1 MANRNDRSEQILR
14 TAMHLF
20 HERGFDGVGVDLIGE
35 KAGVSGPA
43 IYRYFSGKD
52 EILMT
57 LLDEAIDRV
66 LMSTGGQFDDPREEL
81 EHLVRGHVQRALEER
96 ELMSVWTKER
106 NSIPKLYR
114 SRLSARIKRY
124 IDRWV
129 DCLHACYPDQSR
141 DVLNAAVHAT
151 HGLIDSTSMWPEKSL
166 RTAGLG
172 DILAGMALQGL
183 EWLGADASG
192 TASAPKSSRQ
202 KRPPVV
208 GPKVTPLRSRR
219 PGMAR

>member
-1 MANRNDRSEQILR
+1 MAKRNDRSEQILR

-66 LMSTGGQFDDPREEL
+66 LMSTGGQFDDPWEEL
-81 EHLVRGHVQRALEER
+81 DHLVRGHVQRALEER
-96 ELMSVWTKER
+96 ELMSVWTRER
-106 NSIPKLYR
+106 NSIPAAYR

-124 IDRWV
+124 IDRWA
-129 DCLHACYPDQSR
+129 DCLHACYPDQPR
-141 DVLNAAVHAT
+141 DVLNVAVHAT

-166 RTAGLG
+166 RTPGLA

-183 EWLGADASG
+183 EWLGSDASRS
-192 TASAPKSSRQ
+192 TPKPKDVRP
-202 KRPPVV
+202 KRPAN
-208 GPKVTPLRSRR
+208 RS
-219 PGMAR
+219 A

>member
-52 EILMT
+52 EILIT

-66 LMSTGGQFDDPREEL
+66 LMSTGGQFDHPREEL

-96 ELMSVWTKER
+96 ELMSVWTRER
-106 NSIPKLYR
+106 NSIPKAYR

-124 IDRWV
+124 IDHWV
-129 DCLHACYPDQSR
+129 DCLDARYPNQSR
-141 DVLNAAVHAT
+141 DVLTAAVHAT
-151 HGLIDSTSMWPEKSL
+151 QGLIDSTSMWPDKSL
-166 RTAGLG
+166 RTAGLA

-183 EWLGADASG
+183 EWLGSDASR
-192 TASAPKSSRQ
+192 TMSKPKSIRQ
-202 KRPPVV
+202 KRPVNR
-208 GPKVTPLRSRR
+208 T
-219 PGMAR
+219 A

>member
-1 MANRNDRSEQILR
+1 MANRNDRSEKILR

-96 ELMSVWTKER
+96 ELMSVWTRER
-106 NSIPKLYR
+106 NSIPKAYR
-114 SRLSARIKRY
+114 TRLSARIKRY

-129 DCLHACYPDQSR
+129 DCLNVCYPDHTR
-141 DVLNAAVHAT
+141 DALNAAVHAT
-151 HGLIDSTSMWPEKSL
+151 HGLIDSTSIWPEKAL
-166 RTAGLG
+166 RTAGLAE
-172 DILAGMALQGL
+172 LLTGMALQSL
-183 EWLGADASG
+183 EWLGSDASRM
-192 TASAPKSSRQ
+192 TSAPRSVRQ
-202 KRPPVV
+202 KRSPI
-208 GPKVTPLRSRR
+208 RS
-219 PGMAR
+219 A

>member
-1 MANRNDRSEQILR
+1 MANRNDRSEKILR

-66 LMSTGGQFDDPREEL
+66 LMSTGGQFEDPREEL

-96 ELMSVWTKER
+96 ELMSVWTRER
-106 NSIPKLYR
+106 NSIPKAYR
-114 SRLSARIKRY
+114 SRLRARIKRY
-124 IDRWV
+124 IDHWV
-129 DCLHACYPDQSR
+129 DCLQACYPNQSPE
-141 DVLNAAVHAT
+141 VLNAAVHAT
-151 HGLIDSTSMWPEKSL
+151 HGLIDSTSMWPEKAL
-166 RTAGLG
+166 RTAGLA
-172 DILAGMALQGL
+172 DVLTGMALQSL
-183 EWLGADASG
+183 EWLGSEASRA
-192 TASAPKSSRQ
+192 TAAPKGVRQ
-202 KRPPVV
+202 KRNPA
-208 GPKVTPLRSRR
+208 RS
-219 PGMAR
+219 A

>member
-1 MANRNDRSEQILR
+1 VATRNDRSERILR

-35 KAGVSGPA
+35 RAGVSGPA

-106 NSIPKLYR
+106 NSIPPAGRTRLR
-114 SRLSARIKRY
+114 SRINRY

-129 DCLHACYPDQSR
+129 DCLQANYPGQSR
-141 DVLNAAVHAT
+141 EVLTAAVHAT
-151 HGLIDSTSMWPEKSL
+151 HGLIDSTCFWPPAAVRMTGLDDFLTNMALSSLEIL
-166 RTAGLG
+166 RTSAGKPK
-172 DILAGMALQGL
+172 LAAKR
-183 EWLGADASG
+183 
-192 TASAPKSSRQ
+192 TRPRNRSA
-202 KRPPVV
+202 
-208 GPKVTPLRSRR
+208 
-219 PGMAR
+219 

>member
-52 EILMT
+52 EILTT

-96 ELMSVWTKER
+96 ELMSVWTRER
-106 NSIPKLYR
+106 NSIPKAYR

-124 IDRWV
+124 IDHWV

-141 DVLNAAVHAT
+141 EVLNAAVHAT
-151 HGLIDSTSMWPEKSL
+151 HGLIDSTSIWPEKSL
-166 RTAGLG
+166 RTAGLA

-183 EWLGADASG
+183 EWLGSDASR
-192 TASAPKSSRQ
+192 TTSKPKSVRQ
-202 KRPPVV
+202 KRPAHR
-208 GPKVTPLRSRR
+208 L
-219 PGMAR
+219 A